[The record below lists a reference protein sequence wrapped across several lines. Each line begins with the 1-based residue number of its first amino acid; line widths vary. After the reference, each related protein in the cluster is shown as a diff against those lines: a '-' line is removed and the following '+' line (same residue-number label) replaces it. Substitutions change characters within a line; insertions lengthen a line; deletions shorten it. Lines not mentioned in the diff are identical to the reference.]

1 MSYQL
6 YSDDECVSCQ
16 EYVKEII
23 NNEKWNCIICHMTES
38 STIPI
43 SWLRYQLYCSHQTH
57 IRCYKKWCRI
67 QEMVGCPT
75 CGLLKMKEEHMYC
88 VYCNKFGHK
97 STSCL
102 Y

>member
-43 SWLRYQLYCSHQTH
+43 SWLRYQLSCSHQTH
-57 IRCYKKWCRI
+57 I